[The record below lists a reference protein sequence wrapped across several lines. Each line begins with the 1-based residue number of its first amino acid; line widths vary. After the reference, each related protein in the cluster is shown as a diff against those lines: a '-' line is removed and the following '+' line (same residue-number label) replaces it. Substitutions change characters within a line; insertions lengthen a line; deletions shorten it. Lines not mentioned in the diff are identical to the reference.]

1 MGPAPTLPV
10 KAPVDALFGHR
21 QHPRGPSHH
30 LPVDAR
36 RVPRSADS
44 LSGILFVYGRFG
56 IEQLIKS
63 LDAAGYDRVT

>member
-10 KAPVDALFGHR
+10 KAPVGAFRPPPASTGA
-21 QHPRGPSHH
+21 SHH

-36 RVPRSADS
+36 WVPRSADS
-44 LSGILFVYGRFG
+44 LSGILLVYGTIP
-56 IEQLIKS
+56 IEQRIKS